1 MIVDV
6 LVNPY
11 AFAVGGEL
19 LAAWRPARAPAV
31 VIVSTIKAEQLI
43 AVIAALSLGRP
54 SHGGRRPRSLKERR
68 GRASHFLVKSRI
80 ARGVVSGIPRDD
92 GPRSEREHPSHTQI
106 QVIIPRQ
113 SRGL

>member
-19 LAAWRPARAPAV
+19 LAALAPGSAAPAV

-43 AVIAALSLGRP
+43 AVIAAFSLGRP
-54 SHGGRRPRSLKERR
+54 SHGGRRPRSLK
-68 GRASHFLVKSRI
+68 GAGGAPAIFWSKAVSLGVSSPVFLATTARDPSANTQVTHKSN
-80 ARGVVSGIPRDD
+80 
-92 GPRSEREHPSHTQI
+92 
-106 QVIIPRQ
+106 
-113 SRGL
+113 